1 MNKTYK
7 RALPWLLLCP
17 ALLLLVPFF
26 LFPILIMF
34 RNSLSRDDSGTGLL
48 VPDLS
53 LANYVRI
60 VTDWFYGAVFVNSL
74 AVALGIALITLVV
87 GYPFAY
93 FLARHVG
100 RRWMPILLWVVYV
113 PILVSVIT
121 RVFGWIVITA
131 DSGMINAVLLELNLV
146 QGPVRILF
154 EVSGMMI
161 GMVHRYLPLM
171 ILPLANSIAKIDP
184 RTLSA
189 SISLGASRADTF
201 FRIVLPLSLPGIVA
215 GVQITTAVVLSDYVL
230 PTLLGT
236 TRFRLIAPAV
246 FDEAIGSV
254 RWALAASLAILML
267 VIVGLLMT
275 ILNLAVRRLAPWARG
290 L

>member
-1 MNKTYK
+1 MNKIYK

-17 ALLLLVPFF
+17 AFSILVPFF

-34 RNSLSRDDSGTGLL
+34 RNSLSRDDPATGLL

-53 LANYVRI
+53 LANYLRI

-74 AVALGIALITLVV
+74 VVAVGVSLITFVI

-93 FLARHVG
+93 FLARLAG
-100 RRWMPILLWVVYV
+100 RRWMPILLWIVYV

-131 DSGMINAVLLELNLV
+131 DSGLINTVLLKLSLV
-146 QGPVRILF
+146 QKPLHILF

-171 ILPLANSIAKIDP
+171 ILPLANSIAKIDS

-189 SISLGASRADTF
+189 SISLGASRTDTF

-215 GVQITTAVVLSDYVL
+215 GMQITSAVVLSDYVL

-267 VIVGLLMT
+267 VIVALMMT
-275 ILNLAVRRLAPWARG
+275 ILNLSIRRLAPWARG